1 MGPVRVPMPAKAERA
16 RRPAAP
22 LAAAQAEPAWKGG
35 RPPARSLPLRDDGT
49 PDYAGIDRLPQSKLL
64 TYTIR
69 KLLVAEVGK
78 DTDPRPWTDFDAIL
92 TSVREVNDMEGTAA
106 DVTTRARRVF
116 EGILPALGIGWVP
129 PLWKRYVQPNVPAEA
144 ANFAFFLVFYNLFPW
159 LMGPMEGADH
169 VEVAT
174 PERLRQ
180 VLPFLPDTLKV
191 PQSVK
196 AERCRFLESSG
207 CASVC
212 VNSCKA
218 PSQAWLKEDF
228 GMDMHI
234 QPNYDDFSCVW
245 RFGVEA
251 PPLYEDEAVL
261 VPCFTNCKSDYRGL
275 KADGIAGNDA
285 DSLEAIAQ
293 RASAAARADAAAN
306 VTPDGT
312 AGSAESLRE
321 RISAV
326 ERGGKCW
333 SVDDQRIRIRG
344 AL

>member
-1 MGPVRVPMPAKAERA
+1 MP
-16 RRPAAP
+16 P
-22 LAAAQAEPAWKGG
+22 QG
-35 RPPARSLPLRDDGT
+35 SLPLLPDGT
-49 PDYAGIDRLPQSKLL
+49 PDYTSIDALPQSKLL

-69 KLLVAEVGK
+69 KLLVEEVK
-78 DTDPRPWTDFDAIL
+78 QDTDPRPWTNFDAIL
-92 TSVREVNDMEGTAA
+92 TPVREVNDMEGTAA
-106 DVTTRARRVF
+106 DVTERARRVF

-129 PLWKRYVQPNVPAEA
+129 PLWKKYIQPNVPQTA

-159 LMGPMEGADH
+159 LMGPMQGADH
-169 VEVAT
+169 VEVPT
-174 PERLRQ
+174 PKRLKQ
-180 VLPFLPDTLKV
+180 VLPFLPETLRL

-218 PSQAWLKEDF
+218 PSQQWLKEDF

-251 PPLYEDEAVL
+251 PPLSEDEAVL

-275 KADGIAGNDA
+275 KSDMQAYE
-285 DSLEAIAQ
+285 SLEVIAA
-293 RASAAARADAAAN
+293 RASEAARADAAVA

-312 AGSAESLRE
+312 ATSADSLRA
-321 RISAV
+321 RIDEV
-326 ERGGKCW
+326 KRGGKCW
-333 SVDDQRIRIRG
+333 SVDDQRRKVR
-344 AL
+344 AEV